1 MWPGSVDRL
10 GYTHCGALQ
19 VLELK
24 AKSDGDGEAVVLESY
39 MVQGMG
45 PMVDALVRWGTLR
58 VSDWVVAGHEIG
70 KVKRM
75 LGPTG
80 DVLKEAPPS
89 MPVRISGLRDLPP
102 AGVDLLVVDS
112 EAVAEAVVEGR
123 VRQIKR
129 QQQKIAA
136 AKTEAE
142 RAEQRRKRNKEKQR
156 KALERKIEFM
166 ERRRQ
171 AKLFA
176 GEDLPAELLNIPTVP
191 EHLLE
196 TEEEEDNGAAQ
207 VLAILKCKVHGTITA
222 FNDAL
227 EQYPSD
233 EVMMKLIQS
242 GVGDVRDSEVELAA
256 TLGATIFAFDV
267 KVPAAVKSLA
277 EREYMWVRGWP
288 HCAHIDGGTLFVHMW
303 SCLFSLRR
311 AEGAHPIVRHHL
323 PSAGGRGRH
332 AVRRDGAWARGARRG
347 HCGGEASVRD
357 D

>member
-1 MWPGSVDRL
+1 M
-10 GYTHCGALQ
+10 
-19 VLELK
+19 LELK

-196 TEEEEDNGAAQ
+196 TEEEEDNGPAQ

-288 HCAHIDGGTLFVHMW
+288 HCAHIDGGTLFVHMC

-347 HCGGEASVRD
+347 HCGGQASVRD
-357 D
+357 DEPLRRHCWVHHHHG